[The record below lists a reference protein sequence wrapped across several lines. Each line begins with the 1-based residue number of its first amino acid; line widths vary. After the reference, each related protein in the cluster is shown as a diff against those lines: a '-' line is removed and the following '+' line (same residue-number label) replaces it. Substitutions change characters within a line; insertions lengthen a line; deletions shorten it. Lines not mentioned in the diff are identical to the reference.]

1 MARPI
6 FDEEL
11 HQLCSDVIEM
21 AEFAKEAIEGSFD
34 AVRQV
39 SATKA
44 YLVASN
50 DSLIDGKEREIE
62 SLCLRLLLR
71 EQPVASDLRSVT
83 AALKLIT
90 DLERI
95 GDQAAEICE
104 IATTLSE
111 DADLSLFP
119 MLAAMAQADYDQ
131 LDSAIQA
138 YVDLDLGK
146 AQSCI
151 DGDKEVNALFE
162 EAKRSITRH
171 IIEHE
176 PDETYSLD
184 VLMIAKYLERIGDH
198 AVNIAEWAEYA
209 ITGNHKGVN
218 IAEGE

>member
-1 MARPI
+1 MARPL

>member
-11 HQLCSDVIEM
+11 HQLRSDVIEM

-146 AQSCI
+146 AQLCI
-151 DGDKEVNALFE
+151 EGDKEVNALFE
-162 EAKRSITRH
+162 EAKRNITRH

-176 PDETYSLD
+176 PDETYALD
-184 VLMIAKYLERIGDH
+184 VLMITKYLERIGDH

>member
-1 MARPI
+1 MARPL

-11 HQLCSDVIEM
+11 HQLRSDVIEM

-146 AQSCI
+146 AQSSI

-198 AVNIAEWAEYA
+198 AVNIAE
-209 ITGNHKGVN
+209 
-218 IAEGE
+218 

>member
-11 HQLCSDVIEM
+11 HQLRSDVIEM

-119 MLAAMAQADYDQ
+119 MLAAMAQADYD

-146 AQSCI
+146 AQLCI
-151 DGDKEVNALFE
+151 EGDKEVNALFE
-162 EAKRSITRH
+162 EAKRNITRH

-176 PDETYSLD
+176 PDETYALD

>member
-11 HQLCSDVIEM
+11 HQLRSDVIEM

-146 AQSCI
+146 AQLCI
-151 DGDKEVNALFE
+151 EGDKEVNALFE
-162 EAKRSITRH
+162 EAKWSITRH

-176 PDETYSLD
+176 PDETYVLD

>member
-11 HQLCSDVIEM
+11 HQLRSDVIEM

-146 AQSCI
+146 AQLCI
-151 DGDKEVNALFE
+151 EGDKEVNALFE
-162 EAKRSITRH
+162 EAKRNITRH

-176 PDETYSLD
+176 PDETYALD

>member
-11 HQLCSDVIEM
+11 HQLRSDVIEM

-162 EAKRSITRH
+162 EEKRSITRH

>member
-104 IATTLSE
+104 IATTLSK

>member
-11 HQLCSDVIEM
+11 HQLRSDVIEM

-146 AQSCI
+146 AQLCI
-151 DGDKEVNALFE
+151 EGDKEVNALFE
-162 EAKRSITRH
+162 EAKRNITRH

-176 PDETYSLD
+176 PDETYALD
-184 VLMIAKYLERIGDH
+184 VLMLAKYLERIGDH

>member
-1 MARPI
+1 MARPL

-11 HQLCSDVIEM
+11 HQLRSDVIEM

-71 EQPVASDLRSVT
+71 EQPVATDLRSVT

-162 EAKRSITRH
+162 EAKLSIARH

-209 ITGNHKGVN
+209 ITGNHKGAN

>member
-218 IAEGE
+218 IAGGE

>member
-11 HQLCSDVIEM
+11 HQLRSDVIEM

-151 DGDKEVNALFE
+151 NGDKEVNALFE

>member
-1 MARPI
+1 MARPL

-11 HQLCSDVIEM
+11 HQLRSDVIEM

-162 EAKRSITRH
+162 EAKRSITQH

-176 PDETYSLD
+176 PDETSSLD

>member
-11 HQLCSDVIEM
+11 HQLRSDVIEM

-62 SLCLRLLLR
+62 SLCLRLLLC
-71 EQPVASDLRSVT
+71 EQPVASDLRSV
-83 AALKLIT
+83 
-90 DLERI
+90 I

-104 IATTLSE
+104 IATALSK

-119 MLAAMAQADYDQ
+119 MLGAMAQADYDQ

-138 YVDLDLGK
+138 YVDFDLDK

-151 DGDKEVNALFE
+151 EGGKEVNALFE

-176 PDETYSLD
+176 PDETYALD

>member
-1 MARPI
+1 MARPL

-11 HQLCSDVIEM
+11 HQLRSDVIEM

-146 AQSCI
+146 AQSSI

>member
-11 HQLCSDVIEM
+11 HQLRSDIIEM
-21 AEFAKEAIEGSFD
+21 AELAKEAIEGSFD
-34 AVRQV
+34 AVRKA

-50 DSLIDGKEREIE
+50 DSLIDEKERAIE
-62 SLCLRLLLR
+62 ALCLRLLLR

-83 AALKLIT
+83 AGLKLIT

-104 IATTLSE
+104 IATTLSK
-111 DADLSLFP
+111 DADLSAFP
-119 MLAAMAQADYDQ
+119 SLAAMAKAGYDQ
-131 LDSAIQA
+131 LTLAIDA
-138 YVDLDLGK
+138 YIDLDLEK
-146 AQSCI
+146 AQACI
-151 DGDKEVNALFE
+151 AGDDELNALFE
-162 EAKRSITRH
+162 EAKRSITQH

-176 PDETYSLD
+176 PDETYALD
-184 VLMIAKYLERIGDH
+184 ILMIAKYLERIGDH
-198 AVNIAEWAEYA
+198 AVNVAEWAEYA

>member
-11 HQLCSDVIEM
+11 HQLRSDVIEM

-138 YVDLDLGK
+138 YVDLDLDK
-146 AQSCI
+146 ALLCI
-151 DGDKEVNALFE
+151 EGDKEVNALFE

-176 PDETYSLD
+176 PDETYVLD

>member
-1 MARPI
+1 MARPL

-11 HQLCSDVIEM
+11 HQLRSDVIEM

-162 EAKRSITRH
+162 EAKRSIARH

>member
-1 MARPI
+1 MARPL

-11 HQLCSDVIEM
+11 HRLRSDVIEM

-71 EQPVASDLRSVT
+71 EQPVATDLRSVT

-162 EAKRSITRH
+162 EAKLSIARH

-184 VLMIAKYLERIGDH
+184 VLVIAKYLERIGDH

>member
-11 HQLCSDVIEM
+11 HQLRSDVIEM

-71 EQPVASDLRSVT
+71 EQPVASDLRLVT

-138 YVDLDLGK
+138 YVDLDLDK
-146 AQSCI
+146 AQLCI
-151 DGDKEVNALFE
+151 KGDKEVNALFE
-162 EAKRSITRH
+162 EAKWSITRH

-176 PDETYSLD
+176 PDETYVLD

>member
-11 HQLCSDVIEM
+11 HQLRSDVIQM

-71 EQPVASDLRSVT
+71 EQPVASDLRSVA

>member
-11 HQLCSDVIEM
+11 HQLRSDVIEM

-71 EQPVASDLRSVT
+71 EQSVASDLRSVT

-146 AQSCI
+146 AQLCI
-151 DGDKEVNALFE
+151 EGDKEVNALFE
-162 EAKRSITRH
+162 EAKRNITRH

-176 PDETYSLD
+176 PDETYALD

>member
-11 HQLCSDVIEM
+11 HQLRSDVIEM

-44 YLVASN
+44 HLVASN

-146 AQSCI
+146 AQLCI
-151 DGDKEVNALFE
+151 EGDKEVNALFE
-162 EAKRSITRH
+162 EAKRNITRH

-176 PDETYSLD
+176 PDETYALD

>member
-1 MARPI
+1 MARPL

-11 HQLCSDVIEM
+11 HRLRSDVIEM

>member
-1 MARPI
+1 MARPL

-11 HQLCSDVIEM
+11 YQLRSDVIEM

>member
-1 MARPI
+1 
-6 FDEEL
+6 
-11 HQLCSDVIEM
+11 M

-146 AQSCI
+146 AQLCI
-151 DGDKEVNALFE
+151 EGDKEVNALFE
-162 EAKRSITRH
+162 EAKRNITRH

-176 PDETYSLD
+176 PDETYALD